1 MARFVGP
8 ELLTPEH
15 LVSEFDS
22 GEGSLDIWLIRHAR
36 PAAGAGSAKTYV
48 VTDEEQGRRV
58 VGYHAL
64 TGASVA
70 NKDATKRAAQGMGRY
85 QIPSVLL
92 SRLAV
97 DQTVQKRGIGALLLQ
112 DAMRRAVSVSEE
124 VGIRLLLAHSLNQTA
139 REFYARFGFEES
151 PTDAMNMQ
159 LIIKDIKA
167 SLLSASAPR
176 RSPPRGPARARRI
189 RRG

>member
-8 ELLTPEH
+8 ELLDTGH
-15 LVSEFDS
+15 STNGFDS
-22 GEGSLDIWLIRHAR
+22 GEGSLDVWLVRHAR

-48 VTDEEQGRRV
+48 VSDEEQEGRV

-64 TGASVA
+64 TGAAVE
-70 NKDATKRAAQGMGRY
+70 NKDATKRAAKGMGQY
-85 QIPSVLL
+85 QISAVLL

-97 DQTVQKRGIGALLLQ
+97 DQSVKGKGLGALLLQ

-124 VGIRLLLAHSLNQTA
+124 VGIRLLLAHALNETA
-139 REFYARFGFEES
+139 AKFYARFGFEES
-151 PTDAMNMQ
+151 PTDPMNMQ

-167 SLLSASAPR
+167 SLAA
-176 RSPPRGPARARRI
+176 AAN
-189 RRG
+189 